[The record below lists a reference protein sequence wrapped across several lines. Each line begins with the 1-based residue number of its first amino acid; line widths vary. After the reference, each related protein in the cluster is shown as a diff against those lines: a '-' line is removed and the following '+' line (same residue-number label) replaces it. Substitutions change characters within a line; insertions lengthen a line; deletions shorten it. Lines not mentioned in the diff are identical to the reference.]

1 MTGTLVNA
9 SAIAAGSMLGLL
21 AGRRI
26 SGRIRATLMHGLG
39 LAVIAIGLKMAL
51 SADNL
56 IPMVAV

>member
-1 MTGTLVNA
+1 MNA

-26 SGRIRATLMHGLG
+26 SGRIRTTLMHGLG